1 MLHHHQHNV
10 IYSISYNCKW
20 KDYHCINND
29 QMFLLLLVLCCQY
42 KRACYSI
49 CVYKYTGYMLL
60 SVLTSFIFQLINI
73 FIMIIELI
81 KHQ

>member
-1 MLHHHQHNV
+1 
-10 IYSISYNCKW
+10 
-20 KDYHCINND
+20 
-29 QMFLLLLVLCCQY
+29 MFLLLLVLCCQY

-81 KHQ
+81 KHQWWVQYQQAVNVLIINTQPSIAF